1 MISKIKKVKLKELC
15 LHITDG
21 EHASVLDDL
30 NGNYYLLSNK
40 NIIDGNIICCDSD
53 RKINYQTFNKINGRT
68 KLEGGDLLISTV
80 GTLGK
85 TAVVPK
91 EFNYTFQRSVGIIK
105 TDKKLL
111 NEYYIKYLFD
121 TPKYQKLFKVLS
133 KGAIQ
138 KCIFIDDLKNLEIDI
153 FDLSYQNKIVAFL
166 KTIDDKIDLNN
177 KCISKLEQMMKDIYD
192 YWFVQFDFPN
202 EKGKPYKSSG
212 GKMMYNEK
220 LKREIPA
227 IFEIKTVE
235 DFCDIFTGKK
245 DVNKSLDNGKYKFF
259 SCAPEFRYSNEYL
272 YDGKAILVSGN
283 GSYTGRTIFVNDKF
297 DLYQRTYA
305 IVNKDDAQDIIEY
318 IYLSLKTYFVLKVKG
333 GTHGSA
339 IPYIVY
345 NDIANEPILY
355 NKEIIMKFIDIV
367 KQLLQKIVAI
377 KNQNDKL
384 KEYKNFVLPLLM
396 NGQVEVK

>member
-1 MISKIKKVKLKELC
+1 MILKDCCKFQEGYVNPTQKKMEYFDGKIKWLRSMDLNNGYIYDTSRTLTEEGFKSAGKSACLFPKDSIAISK
-15 LHITDG
+15 
-21 EHASVLDDL
+21 S
-30 NGNYYLLSNK
+30 
-40 NIIDGNIICCDSD
+40 
-53 RKINYQTFNKINGRT
+53 
-68 KLEGGDLLISTV
+68 
-80 GTLGK
+80 GTIGQL
-85 TAVVPK
+85 
-91 EFNYTFQRSVGIIK
+91 GIIK
-105 TDKKLL
+105 
-111 NEYYIKYLFD
+111 NEMCGNRAVINIVVNNKMADLYYIFYLL
-121 TPKYQKLFKVLS
+121 QFKRIEIINKAVGS
-133 KGAIQ
+133 IQ
-138 KCIFIDDLKNLEIDI
+138 KNLYISALEKVSINHSDLTEQVNIG
-153 FDLSYQNKIVAFL
+153 
-166 KTIDDKIDLNN
+166 KTIRIIDDKIDLNN
-177 KCISKLEQMMKDIYD
+177 KCISKLEQMVKDIYD

-202 EKGKPYKSSG
+202 EKCKPYKSSG
-212 GKMMYNEK
+212 GKMVYNEK
-220 LKREIPA
+220 IKREIPA

-305 IVNKDDAQDIIEY
+305 IVIKDDTQDIIEY

-384 KEYKNFVLPLLM
+384 KEYKNFILPLLM

>member
-1 MISKIKKVKLKELC
+1 MIKREKVKNLSIINKQTIECFNEYNTIEYFDTGSVHEGVFDVPAILNLESDRIPSRAKRVVKDNTIIISSVRPNLKHYAIFKNPKPNTIVSTGFVTIDANQNMNPLY
-15 LHITDG
+15 LYYILTNDDTTKFLSNIANTSVSSYPSFKPNDIG
-21 EHASVLDDL
+21 EYEIEYDDDL
-30 NGNYYLLSNK
+30 NM
-40 NIIDGNIICCDSD
+40 
-53 RKINYQTFNKINGRT
+53 
-68 KLEGGDLLISTV
+68 
-80 GTLGK
+80 
-85 TAVVPK
+85 
-91 EFNYTFQRSVGIIK
+91 
-105 TDKKLL
+105 
-111 NEYYIKYLFD
+111 
-121 TPKYQKLFKVLS
+121 
-133 KGAIQ
+133 
-138 KCIFIDDLKNLEIDI
+138 
-153 FDLSYQNKIVAFL
+153 QNKIVDII
-166 KTIDDKIDLNN
+166 KPIDDRINLNDN
-177 KCISKLEQMMKDIYD
+177 IINKLESMMKDIYD

-212 GKMMYNEK
+212 GKMVYNEK

-305 IVNKDDAQDIIEY
+305 IVNKDDIQDIIEY

-367 KQLLQKIVAI
+367 KQLLQKIIAI

-384 KEYKNFVLPLLM
+384 KEYKNFILPLLM